1 MGILGISKRFL
12 ETAPCKCIIFTP
24 STPPPPLWEFPSRLG
39 DNIPWNGIFLPLC
52 LEFSSEKI
60 CVPSWNFQ
68 GPHPRV
74 YGLKTH
80 CAITSNAKKNPRRIA
95 AGKRLIAIAKER
107 KAMEQQKMERIQ
119 NKIWIFGVVCTI
131 VSIIPPKKITM

>member
-24 STPPPPLWEFPSRLG
+24 STPPLGISEPFGRQHPLEW
-39 DNIPWNGIFLPLC
+39 DFLPLC